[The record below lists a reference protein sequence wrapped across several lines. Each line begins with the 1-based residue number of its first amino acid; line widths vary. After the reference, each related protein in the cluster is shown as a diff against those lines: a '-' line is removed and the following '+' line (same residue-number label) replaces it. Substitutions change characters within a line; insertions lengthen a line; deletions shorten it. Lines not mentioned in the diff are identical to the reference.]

1 MHDAGMSRWKADA
14 LLRLIRDEAPAAEF
28 DCLVEQARREGWS
41 AAAIGEL
48 ESHVAVALEA
58 RSVVMRHRR
67 REEELAALY
76 ETAGDLSSLR
86 DLEHVLRAIVRRS
99 RQLLV
104 TDVAYLMLIDEQ
116 RGDTYMRVTE
126 GTMTEAFHTIRLD
139 LGVGLGGL
147 VAQAAAPYWTRNY
160 TDDTR
165 FLHVIDDVVRAE
177 RLVAIL
183 GVPLRLGRRV
193 IGVLFAADRH
203 ERPFSSE
210 EVALLSS
217 LGAHAAIAI
226 ENASLFRDTRRALSE
241 LTAANRLIRAHNEA
255 LERAAELHE
264 RLTGLVLQGGGVLDV
279 ARAVAELVSKDLL
292 VLDPHGRVV
301 TSASAGAPRP
311 DERRSGGD
319 ASTASTTG
327 PDLVRSMLS
336 DARKTGRTV
345 SVELGAGQRCW
356 VTPILAGPDLLGALL
371 LTADGLSEA
380 ELRMLERGAQVTA
393 LLLLS
398 QRSIAEAEQRV
409 RGELITDLMSVP
421 HRDVDGLRRRAQLLG
436 VDLDSPHAV
445 VVARPASVGER
456 RAALMR
462 AADLAAERH
471 GIAGEHQGDVVLL
484 LPGDEAGTAGTWTAS
499 RLGSALASPVTVG
512 AAGPAVGAAA
522 LAHAYADAARCVA
535 VLLALGRKGQAT
547 SPAELGLY
555 GLLFSHA
562 GRADVDDFVHRI
574 LDPVIDYDKERGTDL
589 LDTLWAFFDC
599 DRSVARTAERLYIH
613 ANTVYQRFDRVSQ
626 LLGSG
631 WRSADDAL
639 QLHLALKLH
648 RIGTDV

>member
-1 MHDAGMSRWKADA
+1 MSRWKADA
-14 LLRLIRDEAPAAEF
+14 LLRLIRDEAPAVEF
-28 DCLVEQARREGWS
+28 DRVVAQARREGCP

-48 ESHVAVALEA
+48 ESNVAVALEA
-58 RSVVMRHRR
+58 RSVVMGHRR

-99 RQLLV
+99 RQLLA

-126 GTMTEAFHTIRLD
+126 GTMTKAFDAIRLD

-147 VAQAAAPYWTRNY
+147 VAQAAAPYWTHNY
-160 TDDTR
+160 TEDTR

-217 LGAHAAIAI
+217 LAAHAAIAI
-226 ENASLFRDTRRALSE
+226 DNASLFRDTQQALSE

-264 RLTGLVLQGGGVLDV
+264 RLTGLVLRGGGVLDV
-279 ARAVAELVSKDLL
+279 ARAVAEVVNKNLV

-301 TSASAGAPRP
+301 ASAAAGSPRP
-311 DERRSGGD
+311 GAGPSRNDM
-319 ASTASTTG
+319 STASNLT
-327 PDLVRSMLS
+327 PVVARRMLG
-336 DARKTGRTV
+336 DAQQTGRTM
-345 SVELGAGQRCW
+345 SVDLGTGPRCS

-409 RGELITDLMSVP
+409 RGELITDIMSVP
-421 HRDVDGLRRRAQLLG
+421 HRDIDGLRRRAQLLG
-436 VDLDSPHAV
+436 VDLGSPYAV
-445 VVARPASVGER
+445 VVARPASAGER
-456 RAALMR
+456 RAAAAR
-462 AADLAAERH
+462 AGDLAAERQ

-484 LPGDEAGTAGTWTAS
+484 LPADEAGAAGGWTAS
-499 RLGSALASPVTVG
+499 RLGSAVASPVTVG
-512 AAGPAVGAAA
+512 AAGPAVGAVA
-522 LAHAYADAARCVA
+522 LAHAYSDAVRCVA
-535 VLLALGRKGQAT
+535 VLIALGREGQAT
-547 SPAELGLY
+547 SPAELGLF
-555 GLLFSHA
+555 GLLFSQA
-562 GRADVDDFVHRI
+562 GRADVNDFVHRI
-574 LDPVIDYDKERGTDL
+574 LDPVIDYDSERGTDL
-589 LDTLWAFFDC
+589 LDTLAAFFDC

-613 ANTVYQRFDRVSQ
+613 VNTLYQRFDRVSQ

-631 WRSADDAL
+631 WRSGDDAL
-639 QLHLALKLH
+639 QLHLALKLQ
-648 RIGTDV
+648 RIGTDA